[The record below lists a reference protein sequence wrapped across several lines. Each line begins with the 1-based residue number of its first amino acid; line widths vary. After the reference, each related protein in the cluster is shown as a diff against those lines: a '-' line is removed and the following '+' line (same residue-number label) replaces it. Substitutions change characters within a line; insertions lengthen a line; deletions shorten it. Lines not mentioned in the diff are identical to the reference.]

1 MRLLMFPGQGTQTPG
16 MGKDVY
22 ERYSSAKRVFE
33 QVDDALGFSIS
44 NIIFNG
50 DKDTLIQTDVAQVA
64 IMTTS
69 IAYLRACEEQ
79 LDVPLCNENIICAGH
94 SLGEYSALCAAGAL
108 SIEDTARLLWVRGN
122 AMKSCSSIETGMAA
136 VLGADLD
143 TVNSVIDRVKSEI
156 QNELVIQIA
165 NDNSIGQVVIS
176 GHKLAIEKFVEHAT
190 NANIK
195 KVVSLNVSGAFHSEI
210 MKDAAEKMKQVLEST
225 NFKEPIC
232 PVFSNYTAQPAT
244 SGFADLLYK
253 QITGAVRWR
262 EILLNAVELGVDEAL
277 EIGPGSV
284 LAGLAKRTTPQ
295 IIVKNINS
303 VDAILNQ

>member
-16 MGKDVY
+16 MGRDVY
-22 ERYSSAKRVFE
+22 ERYSSAKEVFE
-33 QVDDALGFSIS
+33 RVNSALGFNLSD
-44 NIIFNG
+44 IIFNG
-50 DKDTLIQTDVAQVA
+50 DKEKLVQTDIAQVA

-69 IAYLRACEEQ
+69 IAYLKAYEEEIGTAI
-79 LDVPLCNENIICAGH
+79 CNENTICAGH
-94 SLGEYSALCAAGAL
+94 SLGEYSALCASGVL
-108 SIEDTARLLWVRGN
+108 SIEDTARLLWARGN
-122 AMKSCSSIETGMAA
+122 AMKSCSNIETGMAA

-143 TVNSVIDRVKSEI
+143 TVNSVIDKVKSEI

-176 GHKLAIEKFVEHAT
+176 GYKLAIEKFVEYAT

-210 MKDAAEKMKQVLEST
+210 MKPAAEKMKPVLDGT

-232 PVFSNYTAQPAT
+232 PVFSNYTSQPAT

-253 QITGAVRWR
+253 QITGTVRWR
-262 EILLNAVELGVDEAL
+262 EILLNAVDLGVDEAL
-277 EIGPGSV
+277 EIGPGNV